1 MKISEQQSALVEMAD
16 AFTSH
21 ISSPQGFLLQCK
33 NSPEHAVS
41 KITEWVDLE
50 QKVLVKV
57 ENKEEGRQQ
66 RAKEMRKAKEAE

>member
-21 ISSPQGFLLQCK
+21 ILEHKFSTADLQGFLLQCK

-41 KITEWVDLE
+41 KIIKWVDLE

-57 ENKEEGRQQ
+57 ETRRKEGS
-66 RAKEMRKAKEAE
+66 KERRR